1 MTEFQF
7 LEEMIRGIEKQKE
20 LLVQFKE
27 DFRQRGLRLDR
38 MLNEIEERRT
48 EDWIRVDCALPE
60 EDVTVLVSCYEEFKG
75 LRVMSGVCMAKRDGS
90 GIWYLMDYAT
100 DRQIKVSH
108 WMPLPK
114 RAEIREEPT
123 TMVRSAGAPE
133 KVTEAPPTA
142 GARETGRPITK
153 VLDEVLREY
162 DTFLRPN
169 DVRTAFSA
177 LVREAFETKL
187 LNKVSSEREGEVRTF
202 LNGLLDTV
210 KAFRETAGVERERR

>member
-38 MLNEIEERRT
+38 MLNEIETRRT
-48 EDWIRVDCALPE
+48 GDWIRVDCALPA
-60 EDVTVLVSCYEEFKG
+60 EDVTVLASCYEEYKG
-75 LRVMSGVCMAKRDGS
+75 LRVLSGICMAKRDGS

-133 KVTEAPPTA
+133 KVTE
-142 GARETGRPITK
+142 GKR
-153 VLDEVLREY
+153 
-162 DTFLRPN
+162 
-169 DVRTAFSA
+169 
-177 LVREAFETKL
+177 
-187 LNKVSSEREGEVRTF
+187 
-202 LNGLLDTV
+202 
-210 KAFRETAGVERERR
+210 